1 METLSNIT
9 DMTDA
14 LSLYF
19 DDNDGEIMNHQWRYN
34 LQLLHVFSDLF
45 GNDRVQ

>member
-1 METLSNIT
+1 MEKPPVRQAKAPLLSRTGGAMETLSNIT

-19 DDNDGEIMNHQWRYN
+19 DDNDGEIMNHQ
-34 LQLLHVFSDLF
+34 
-45 GNDRVQ
+45 